1 MSAENKAMFQQFV
14 DGMNAKDSTFIDR
27 LVDPNLVDHDPM
39 PGQSEGLE
47 GIKEQIEVLFA
58 GFPDLKV
65 TVNKL
70 ISEGDVVSGA
80 VKTEGTHTG
89 EFMGIPATNKKM
101 SMTEIHMIRPENGKM
116 IEHWGLADAMTM
128 MQQLGVLPE
137 M

>member
-1 MSAENKAMFQQFV
+1 MSAENKAIFQQFV
-14 DGMNAKDSTFIDR
+14 DGMNAKDTSFIDR
-27 LVDPNLVDHDPM
+27 LVDPNLVDHDPV
-39 PGQSEGLE
+39 PGQSDGLQ

-70 ISEGDVVSGA
+70 IAEDDTVSGA
-80 VKTEGTHTG
+80 VTTEGTHTG

-101 SMTEIHMIRPENGKM
+101 SMTEIHMIRFANGKM
-116 IEHWGLADAMTM
+116 IEHWGIADAMTM
-128 MQQLGVLPE
+128 MQQLGVIPE